1 MRNFLMDEYQSNIY
15 GFPLSIEHL
24 EKLAKEAMEKNYYED
39 ENGKRIE
46 YDDVYYMDGMEVVI
60 EPMTEQETKD
70 LMDELYSFT
79 QIYRYDD
86 ALNQIINE
94 EAAAFFAGQ
103 KSAKDVAGI
112 IQSRA
117 QIYVNE
123 TR

>member
-1 MRNFLMDEYQSNIY
+1 MN
-15 GFPLSIEHL
+15 
-24 EKLAKEAMEKNYYED
+24 
-39 ENGKRIE
+39 
-46 YDDVYYMDGMEVVI
+46 GMEVVI